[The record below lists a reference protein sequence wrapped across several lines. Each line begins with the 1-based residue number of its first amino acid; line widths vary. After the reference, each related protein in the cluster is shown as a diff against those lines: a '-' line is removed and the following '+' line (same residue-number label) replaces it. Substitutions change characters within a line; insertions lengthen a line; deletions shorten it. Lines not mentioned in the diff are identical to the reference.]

1 MQLGIFAFTFVR
13 QTVEEVFD
21 SIRFCGLEHTEFN
34 FTAIGMQEVPE
45 QVDEAVARRVRTAAS
60 QRRIS
65 VVSVGG
71 YTNMAHPDPNRRQAD
86 LKRLLGLIRSAR
98 SLGTDVVALCT
109 GSRDPENMWRRHP
122 SNDEPDA
129 WKDLCTSLSEAIRV
143 AEDEEVTLTIEPEVN
158 NIVHTAEKAR
168 RLLDEINSPRLKV
181 TFDGAN
187 IFHEGELPRM
197 QELLT
202 EAIDLLAGDIIL
214 AHAKDLD
221 HDGDAGQLAAGKGKL
236 DYGHYIAALKGA
248 GFNGPILLHGLEE
261 KQVEDSINYVRSFLD

>member
-13 QTVEEVFD
+13 PTVEEVFD
-21 SIRFCGLEHTEFN
+21 IIKSYGLKHTEFN
-34 FTAIGMQEVPE
+34 FTAIRMQEIPG
-45 QVDEAVARRVRTAAS
+45 QIDEALARRVRTAAAE
-60 QRRIS
+60 RGIN

-71 YTNMAHPDPNRRQAD
+71 YTNMVHPDTKQRHAD
-86 LKRLLGLIRSAR
+86 LERLHGLIGSAR

-122 SNDEPDA
+122 ANDEPDA
-129 WKDLCTSLSEAIRV
+129 WADLCTSMTEAIRV
-143 AEDEEVTLTIEPEVN
+143 AEDHEVTLTIEPEVN
-158 NIVHTAEKAR
+158 NIVHTAVKAR
-168 RLLDEINSPRLKV
+168 RLLDEIKSSRLKV

-197 QELLT
+197 GELLS

-221 HDGDAGQLAAGKGKL
+221 HDGDAGHLAAGQGKL
-236 DYGHYIAALKGA
+236 DYSHYITALKRA
-248 GFNGPILLHGLEE
+248 GFTGPILLHGLEE
-261 KQVEDSINYVRSFLD
+261 AEVEDSINYVRSYLD